1 MDGVVILFLLLGG
14 VGGLLLGLWAGWFFG
29 GRSQPGKAAESR
41 TEARPAGQETPAPP
55 PPSLGVMLRRREEGL
70 EVTLDGVVYRRY
82 AAMPAD
88 SRRRLMA
95 YLRLV
100 GAWMEGKPTR
110 EIITAASPQRKPPSP
125 ASSAANGKKEN
136 GEKASLQHMIE
147 QIDEIVQ
154 QLHAESGLSEPVR
167 VVGGLKG
174 GVNILVGLKRYEHID
189 YIPDAEVQALVRRA
203 VQIWESR
210 Q

>member
-1 MDGVVILFLLLGG
+1 MDGALILFLLLGAT
-14 VGGLLLGLWAGWFFG
+14 GGLLIGLWLGWFFG
-29 GRSQPGKAAESR
+29 RRGLSPERQPEDGLPAAEQQP
-41 TEARPAGQETPAPP
+41 PAAS

-70 EVTLDGVVYRRY
+70 EVTLDGVTYRRY
-82 AAMPAD
+82 ATMPAD

-110 EIITAASPQRKPPSP
+110 EIVTAASPQRQPVHTTA
-125 ASSAANGKKEN
+125 ASTASAS
-136 GEKASLQHMIE
+136 GEAQSLQRMIE

-154 QLHAESGLSEPVR
+154 KLQAETAVPEPVR

-174 GVNILVGLKRYEHID
+174 GVNILVGLTRYEHID
-189 YIPDAEVQALVRRA
+189 EIPDEAVRALVRRA
-203 VQIWESR
+203 VKIWESR
-210 Q
+210 R

>member
-1 MDGVVILFLLLGG
+1 MDGALILFLLLGAT
-14 VGGLLLGLWAGWFFG
+14 GGLLIGLWLGWFFG
-29 GRSQPGKAAESR
+29 RRGPSPERQEEDGLPAAEQQP
-41 TEARPAGQETPAPP
+41 PAAS

-70 EVTLDGVVYRRY
+70 EVTLDGVTYRRY
-82 AAMPAD
+82 ATMPAD

-110 EIITAASPQRKPPSP
+110 EIITAASPQRKPPPP